1 MIFGLESKEL
11 KTDQKVHY
19 KVDVHLNMNLEIK
32 GLAKELL
39 IFYAACT
46 KSSEQ

>member
-1 MIFGLESKEL
+1 MIFGLESKGL
-11 KTDQKVHY
+11 KMDQKVHY